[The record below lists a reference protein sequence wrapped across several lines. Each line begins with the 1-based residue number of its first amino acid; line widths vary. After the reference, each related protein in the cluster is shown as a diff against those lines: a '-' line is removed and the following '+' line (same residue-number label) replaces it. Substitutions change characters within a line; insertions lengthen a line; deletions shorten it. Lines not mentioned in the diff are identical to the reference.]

1 MAAAPRFWDAL
12 LTGVCSCVNHAV
24 YTTILYRYYIHV
36 P

>member
-24 YTTILYRYYIHV
+24 IYYNTA
-36 P
+36 